1 MLKFKGG
8 YGLPGHHIHENK
20 NTIEMM
26 YFFLQDGKSSRKV
39 LHPTTIV
46 TATRWAPSSCKWGY
60 SPYNGG
66 NRGSCF
72 TPYL

>member
-46 TATRWAPSSCKWGY
+46 HRYEVGP
-60 SPYNGG
+60 
-66 NRGSCF
+66 
-72 TPYL
+72 